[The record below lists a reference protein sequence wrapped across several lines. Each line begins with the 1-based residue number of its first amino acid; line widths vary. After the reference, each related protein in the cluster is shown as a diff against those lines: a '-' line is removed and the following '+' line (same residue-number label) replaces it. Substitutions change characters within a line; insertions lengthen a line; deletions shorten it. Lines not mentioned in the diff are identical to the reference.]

1 MNFGFQPECNIEQNN
16 KKLCC
21 NISFKEMPEVGA
33 VTFNDI
39 EDGIVKAA
47 GKIAVSEIF
56 RSRDNKFVG
65 KVAGQTVAPREGM
78 NE

>member
-1 MNFGFQPECNIEQNN
+1 
-16 KKLCC
+16 
-21 NISFKEMPEVGA
+21 MPEVGA

-56 RSRDNKFVG
+56 RSRDDKFVG
-65 KVAGQTVAPREGM
+65 KAAGQTVAPKEGM